1 MARKNITHWDGIVQ
15 ESNNGVNIWVGV
27 DVHKKSYSVAVLSNN
42 GVWHCFTTPA
52 DNSGLIKQFQERG
65 INVTCLVYE
74 AGLTGFG
81 LCRECRKAGIE
92 AMVVAAV
99 RIPRP
104 IGKTAKTDKID
115 CMKLAEYLA
124 KGLLKSIHVPTVA
137 QEARRAK
144 VRRRNQMASE
154 IAKLK
159 TRIKSFLTVHS
170 LPEPQGLTTAWSRVS
185 VNALSDMAM
194 NSDLRYVLDSY
205 LRELEFLV
213 AEKGLLE
220 KELKAN
226 FLPTVDVLQSVPG
239 VGPIT
244 SATFR
249 AEVMEAG
256 RFQSADKLSGFLGL
270 APVISQSGAS
280 SGTARLVPS
289 GQSQLRSKLVE
300 AAWILKTKE
309 PWAQAFYNR
318 VLYHSG
324 KAQKA
329 IVALARKLAIIL
341 WRLLLENRPYQTEYK
356 G

>member
-1 MARKNITHWDGIVQ
+1 MARKNITHWDSIVQ

-27 DVHKKSYSVAVLSNN
+27 DVHKKSYSVAILSDN
-42 GVWHCFTTPA
+42 GIWHNFTTPS
-52 DNSGLIKQFQERG
+52 DNQGLIRQFKDRD
-65 INVTCLVYE
+65 INVTGLVYE

-81 LCRECRKAGIE
+81 LCRECRKAGID

-124 KGLLKSIHVPTVA
+124 KGLLKPIHVPTEE

-144 VRRRNQMASE
+144 VRRRNQMTGDA
-154 IAKLK
+154 ARLK
-159 TRIKSFLTVHS
+159 ARIKSFLTVHS
-170 LPEPQGLTTAWSRVS
+170 LPEPQGLSFWSRAS
-185 VNALSDMAM
+185 IRLLSDMPM
-194 NSDLRYVLDSY
+194 KTDLRYVLDSY
-205 LRELEFLV
+205 LRELEFLT
-213 AEKGLLE
+213 AEKALLE
-220 KELKAN
+220 KELKEN
-226 FLPTVDVLQSVPG
+226 FLPAVDVLQSVPG

-249 AEVMEAG
+249 AEVMDAG
-256 RFQSADKLSGFLGL
+256 RFQNADKLSGFLGL

-280 SGTARLVPS
+280 SGTARLAPS
-289 GQSQLRSKLVE
+289 GQGQLRSKLVE
-300 AAWILKTKE
+300 ASWILKAKE
-309 PWAQAFYNR
+309 PWAKAFYNR
-318 VLYHSG
+318 VLFHSG
-324 KAQKA
+324 KSQKA
-329 IVALARKLAIIL
+329 IVALARKLSIIL

>member
-1 MARKNITHWDGIVQ
+1 MARKSVTHWDSIVQ
-15 ESNNGVNIWVGV
+15 ESNTGVNIWVGV
-27 DVHKKSYSVAVLSNN
+27 DVHKKSYSVAVLSDN

-52 DNSGLIKQFQERG
+52 DNLGLIKQFKERN
-65 INVTCLVYE
+65 INITGLVYE

-81 LCRECRKAGIE
+81 LCRECHKAGIE

-124 KGLLKSIHVPTVA
+124 KGLLKPIHVPTEK

-144 VRRRNQMASE
+144 VRRRNQ
-154 IAKLK
+154 IAGDTARLK

-170 LPEPQGLTTAWSRVS
+170 LPEPQGLTSVWSRAS
-185 VNALSDMAM
+185 IKLLLDLPMNA
-194 NSDLRYVLDSY
+194 DLRYVLDSY

-213 AEKGLLE
+213 SEKGLLE

-226 FLPTVDVLQSVPG
+226 FLPVADVLQSVPG
-239 VGPIT
+239 IGPIT

-249 AEVMEAG
+249 AEVIDAR
-256 RFQSADKLSGFLGL
+256 RFQNADKLSGFLGL

-280 SGTARLVPS
+280 SGTARLVPA
-289 GQSQLRSKLVE
+289 GQGQLRSKLVE

-309 PWAQAFYNR
+309 PWAQVFYNR

-324 KAQKA
+324 KVQKA

-341 WRLLLENRPYQTEYK
+341 WRLLLENRPYQT
-356 G
+356 